1 MSQDQKKDQEN
12 QAQKSRQEKLVG
24 ALETIKEVLVNEELE
39 SLRSSIVKVDSNLTR
54 RLDEMSQATAESI
67 DRLGRELSARID
79 ALAPKLSD
87 LEKRQT
93 KALAELDE
101 RTSKSTA
108 DLARQLQEGQ
118 AKSEDRVRT
127 LKRGLEQV
135 MNEKEASLGAE
146 VAKFEQSLTGIQ
158 VELKQQVEVTQRV
171 SGLLNNMATVFT
183 TGPQSPAAP
192 QATRPRSTPPPGT
205 VLDPRDMVIVP
216 EGDENLDNALDRAF
230 KADSRTADRNPAAT
244 KK

>member
-1 MSQDQKKDQEN
+1 MSRDDKEDK
-12 QAQKSRQEKLVG
+12 AQKSRQEKLIA

-54 RLDEMSQATAESI
+54 RLEDMTKETTESI
-67 DRLGRELSARID
+67 DRLSRALSSRIE

-87 LEKRQT
+87 LEQKQT
-93 KALAELDE
+93 KALSELDE
-101 RTSKSTA
+101 RTGKATA
-108 DLARQLQEGQ
+108 DLGRQLQEGQ

-127 LKRGLEQV
+127 LKKGLEQV
-135 MNEKEASLGAE
+135 INEKETTLGAE
-146 VAKFEQSLTGIQ
+146 VSKFGQALTGMQI
-158 VELKQQVEVTQRV
+158 ELKQQIEATQRV

-183 TGPQSPAAP
+183 TGPQAGSAVPEAAAAKSAARPPA
-192 QATRPRSTPPPGT
+192 T
-205 VLDPRDMVIVP
+205 VPDPTGMVIIP

-230 KADSRTADRNPAAT
+230 QADAAPGKRDPAVT